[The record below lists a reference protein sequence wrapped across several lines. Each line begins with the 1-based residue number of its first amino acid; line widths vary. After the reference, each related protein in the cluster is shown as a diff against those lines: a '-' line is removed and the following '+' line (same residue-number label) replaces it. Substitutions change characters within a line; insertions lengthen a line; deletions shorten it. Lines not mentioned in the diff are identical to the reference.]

1 MHPELS
7 PVLRQHRFDELSGAR
22 RYRHQFGTPGHR
34 SLFRRRRH
42 VATGPPDGPVATVVP
57 FGPTV
62 RATGALDFDD
72 RVA

>member
-22 RYRHQFGTPGHR
+22 RYRHQFGNPGHR
-34 SLFRRRRH
+34 SVFRRRH

-57 FGPTV
+57 FGPTHT
-62 RATGALDFDD
+62 APGALDRDH